1 MLRGNSMIYVNS
13 KKQQNLSNRVCKSLV
28 IAFLAISCNWAFAID
43 NPDAPDLVAEF
54 KAREQSLIAAA
65 ENPNNGYRD
74 YLLAYTNYLEFLD
87 EELNTVYQNLRSKL
101 PEDQKKQ
108 LKDSQVN
115 WIKYRDL
122 EFTFIE
128 NTWTKADFGSSSSIS
143 RGQYKASVVR
153 NRVIQLMHYSI
164 AY

>member
-1 MLRGNSMIYVNS
+1 MRRNTNSWLIVTVFILLS
-13 KKQQNLSNRVCKSLV
+13 LSN
-28 IAFLAISCNWAFAID
+28 ITFAID

-54 KAREQSLIAAA
+54 KAREKSLIAAA

-74 YLLAYTNYLEFLD
+74 YLLAYTSYLEFLD
-87 EELNTVYQNLRSKL
+87 KELNTVYQNLRSKL

-115 WIKYRDL
+115 WIKYRDF
-122 EFTFIE
+122 EFEFIE

-143 RGQYKASVVR
+143 RGQYKVSVVR
-153 NRVIQLMHYSI
+153 SRVIQLMHYSE